1 MVGKGTKADCR
12 LSLAAHHGIGVCTE
26 HALALIVNTDEIEI
40 FAALLKIVFYSV
52 FSQAVDAQFV
62 IYRSNGLYLLLRIK
76 VSGRNP
82 FNEFI
87 AARPV
92 GSVICIDK
100 HICLFVAQDIA
111 TYGLAENLRVAIDIK
126 IVVLQLEGQTYL
138 LAKLI
143 QIVGITL

>member
-1 MVGKGTKADCR
+1 MAGKGTKADCR

-82 FNEFI
+82 FNKFI
-87 AARPV
+87 AAHLSALLYALMSIYVFLLHKISPPMALPKTF
-92 GSVICIDK
+92 GSP
-100 HICLFVAQDIA
+100 
-111 TYGLAENLRVAIDIK
+111 
-126 IVVLQLEGQTYL
+126 
-138 LAKLI
+138 
-143 QIVGITL
+143 